1 MFYEEL
7 LEESS
12 YNVAMIDELFFKQ
25 TFKFTH
31 KLRAKEQNFAT
42 FSELREH
49 SGDFEDSTFMDN
61 SDF

>member
-31 KLRAKEQNFAT
+31 KLKAKEQNFAT
-42 FSELREH
+42 FAELREQ
-49 SGDFEDSTFMDN
+49 SGEFTDSALMDN
-61 SDF
+61 SDY